1 VPNGFSLFFHASQ
14 DVYREFITVRRKK
27 ASIGR
32 ICRKID
38 VFEGNFTSSIRAT
51 QPNLSEKTNIMSIK
65 NLQTGLV
72 SNSKYLTVL
81 ADQSGKL
88 MVKVLD
94 IEGRI
99 AKTLETVVNQGVH
112 QLELDMADL
121 EKGPYIMNAFNGANF
136 IKSIRFIKH

>member
-1 VPNGFSLFFHASQ
+1 
-14 DVYREFITVRRKK
+14 
-27 ASIGR
+27 
-32 ICRKID
+32 
-38 VFEGNFTSSIRAT
+38 
-51 QPNLSEKTNIMSIK
+51 MSIK
-65 NLQTGLV
+65 NLQPGLV